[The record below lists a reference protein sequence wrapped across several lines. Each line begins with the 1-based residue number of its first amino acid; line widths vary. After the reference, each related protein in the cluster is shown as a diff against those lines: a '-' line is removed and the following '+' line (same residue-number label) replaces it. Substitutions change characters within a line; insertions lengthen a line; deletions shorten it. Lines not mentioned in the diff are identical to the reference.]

1 MYDPKVISWEVITD
15 EGCDTFGRT
24 LVRVKELLVSSDII
38 MQCLEHLAKTTGE
51 VRIEPKVIPVNSEGI
66 GLNEAPR
73 GELVHYVRASEFNMN
88 LPQAYRIRTPSYRN
102 NALIPKM
109 LVGSSLAD
117 VPVVMGSTDQCLA
130 CTDRFEVIRESGG
143 PSHSMSWAELVALGK
158 RRGV

>member
-1 MYDPKVISWEVITD
+1 
-15 EGCDTFGRT
+15 
-24 LVRVKELLVSSDII
+24 
-38 MQCLEHLAKTTGE
+38 
-51 VRIEPKVIPVNSEGI
+51 
-66 GLNEAPR
+66 
-73 GELVHYVRASEFNMN
+73 MN